1 MINNIPRPEHPLPQ
15 WERATWKNLNGTWQF
30 DFDFGASAIQ
40 RELFKNEAKLGKEIT
55 VPFCP
60 ESKLSGIQHTDFIN
74 AVCYKRTVE
83 LTESDLA
90 GKMFLHFG
98 AVDYKT
104 TVYINGVVAGK
115 HKGGYSSFKIDI
127 TKYAKIGENF
137 IFVYAE
143 DDVRSQK
150 QPKGKQAHKYYS
162 SGCDYTRTTGIWQTV
177 WLEAVPASYVKFAK
191 YYPDINEGTLT
202 IMGETVGAG
211 TLEIKSSFDG
221 KDTGSATV
229 ECTGGTFK
237 AIIKLTEKH
246 LWNVGEGNLYDLE
259 FSFGEDKVKSYFGL
273 REVKMVG
280 MKFTLNGKT
289 VFHRM
294 VLDQGFYPDGIYTAP
309 TDADLLKDIELSMA
323 AGFNG
328 ARLHQKVFEARFL
341 YHADKMGYMVWGEH
355 ANWGMNYFDAQATE
369 TFLNEWMEV
378 VNRDFNHPAI
388 IGWCPFN
395 ETSGCGAYVESRAN
409 NTLMSTV
416 FNFTKIADVTR
427 PCIDTSGWCHN
438 CETDLYDIH
447 DYDQNPES
455 LKAKYDR
462 LYTEGYLVDWY
473 RDKYTP
479 DAMEYSGGPVFV
491 SEFGGIQWNTD
502 GNAGW
507 GYGEAPKTEEEFI
520 TRYNGLVDALLDNP
534 SLMGFCYTQL
544 YDIEQEI
551 NGLYTYDRKP
561 KFDVEI
567 FKKINS
573 RKAAIED

>member
-1 MINNIPRPEHPLPQ
+1 MEGKKFI
-15 WERATWKNLNGTWQF
+15 LNSECVF
-30 DFDFGASAIQ
+30 Q
-40 RELFKNEAKLGKEIT
+40 RF
-55 VPFCP
+55 
-60 ESKLSGIQHTDFIN
+60 
-74 AVCYKRTVE
+74 
-83 LTESDLA
+83 
-90 GKMFLHFG
+90 
-98 AVDYKT
+98 
-104 TVYINGVVAGK
+104 
-115 HKGGYSSFKIDI
+115 
-127 TKYAKIGENF
+127 
-137 IFVYAE
+137 
-143 DDVRSQK
+143 
-150 QPKGKQAHKYYS
+150 
-162 SGCDYTRTTGIWQTV
+162 
-177 WLEAVPASYVKFAK
+177 
-191 YYPDINEGTLT
+191 
-202 IMGETVGAG
+202 
-211 TLEIKSSFDG
+211 
-221 KDTGSATV
+221 
-229 ECTGGTFK
+229 
-237 AIIKLTEKH
+237 
-246 LWNVGEGNLYDLE
+246 
-259 FSFGEDKVKSYFGL
+259 
-273 REVKMVG
+273 
-280 MKFTLNGKT
+280 
-289 VFHRM
+289 
-294 VLDQGFYPDGIYTAP
+294 VLDQGYYPDGILTAKS
-309 TDADLLKDIELSMA
+309 DEELKRDIDISMD

-455 LKAKYDR
+455 LKSKYDR